1 VREEAQRVESSLTL
15 LLAALIAP
23 AQHSTYVCLDETVF
37 TLSASDEMAIVR
49 FEDREY
55 RLPRRRSAIAIKYA
69 TPQATLYLDGDFAA
83 FVSDD
88 RWPPGCR
95 RMMGGERGSR

>member
-1 VREEAQRVESSLTL
+1 MESSLTL

-23 AQHSTYVCLDETVF
+23 AEVSTYVCLDESVF
-37 TLSASDEMAIVR
+37 TISTSDEMAIVK
-49 FEDREY
+49 FEDREF
-55 RLPRRRSAIAIKYA
+55 RLPRRRSAIAVKYA
-69 TPQATLYLDGDFAA
+69 TEQTTLYLDGDFAA

-95 RMMGGERGSR
+95 RVVEGERGSR

>member
-1 VREEAQRVESSLTL
+1 MESLLTL
-15 LLAALIAP
+15 LAAALVAP
-23 AQHSTYVCLDETVF
+23 AQVSTYSCLDDSVF
-37 TLSASDEMAIVR
+37 TVTASDELATVK

-55 RLPRRRSAIAIKYA
+55 RLPRRRSAIAVKYA
-69 TPQATLYLDGDFAA
+69 TEQATLYLDGDFAA

-95 RMMGGERGSR
+95 RVVGGERGSR

>member
-1 VREEAQRVESSLTL
+1 MESSLTL

-37 TLSASDEMAIVR
+37 TLSTSDEMAIVK
-49 FEDREY
+49 FEDREF
-55 RLPRRRSAIAIKYA
+55 RLPRRRSAIAVKYA
-69 TPQATLYLDGDFAA
+69 TQQATLYLDGDFAA

-95 RMMGGERGSR
+95 RVVGGERGSS

>member
-1 VREEAQRVESSLTL
+1 VESSLTL

-23 AQHSTYVCLDETVF
+23 AEFSTYVCLDESVF
-37 TLSASDEMAIVR
+37 AISASDEMAIVK

-55 RLPRRRSAIAIKYA
+55 RLPRRRSTIAVKYA
-69 TPQATLYLDGDFAA
+69 TEQATLYLDGDFAA

-95 RMMGGERGSR
+95 RADAGERGSR

>member
-1 VREEAQRVESSLTL
+1 MESLLTL
-15 LLAALIAP
+15 LAAALVAP
-23 AQHSTYVCLDETVF
+23 AQVSTYSCLDDSVF
-37 TLSASDEMAIVR
+37 TVTALDEMATVT

-55 RLPRRRSAIAIKYA
+55 RLPRRRSAIAVKYA
-69 TPQATLYLDGDFAA
+69 TEQTTLYLDGDFAA

-95 RMMGGERGSR
+95 RVVAGEARSR